1 MCKPL
6 MRKPLMRKPHT
17 VKVRLAVLDLLQFF
31 FDSS

>member
-6 MRKPLMRKPHT
+6 KPLMCKPRT

>member
-6 MRKPLMRKPHT
+6 MRKPLMCKPRT

>member
-1 MCKPL
+1 MRKPL
-6 MRKPLMRKPHT
+6 MRKPLMYKPRT

>member
-1 MCKPL
+1 
-6 MRKPLMRKPHT
+6 MRKPLMRKPLTYKPRT